1 MDQSYYT
8 TQSHIKGHHLSYEE
22 RMTIQIRLKD
32 GWSAR
37 RIAKEIGCAPNT
49 VCNEIKRGTVSL
61 YHGHVQRY
69 KAAAG
74 QEVYMTNRQH
84 SCRNKDYLEKQDFI
98 QFVETQFFREDWSL
112 DACVGSALKSGLFTR
127 DQIVCTRTLYT
138 YVDLGLIGIAN
149 HNLPEKL
156 RRKTKSSH
164 TKKNKRIL
172 GRSIEER
179 DESIQSR
186 DEFGHWE
193 CDLVLGS
200 KTKDDQA
207 ILSMLERKSRNFF
220 MIPIAGKSADAV
232 MDAFTNLRQMYAEH
246 WDQVFKTITTDNG
259 SEFASLS
266 SLEEIS
272 GTKVYYCHPYT
283 SCEKGSVERH
293 NGIIRRFMPKGKR
306 MDSYTA
312 DEIGRIELWCNG
324 LPRKI
329 LNYRTPEEVF
339 DEEMDQIYRLTA

>member
-8 TQSHIKGHHLSYEE
+8 TQSHIKGHHLSFEE
-22 RMTIQIRLKD
+22 RMIIQLRLKD

-37 RIAKEIGCAPNT
+37 RIAKEIGCSANT

-61 YHGHVQRY
+61 YQGHVQRY
-69 KAAAG
+69 KASAG
-74 QEVYMTNRQH
+74 QKVYMINRQH
-84 SCRNKDYLEKQDFI
+84 SCRNKDYLEKQAFLRY
-98 QFVETQFFREDWSL
+98 VETKFFQEGWSL
-112 DACVGSALKSGLFTR
+112 DSCVGSALENGLFIR
-127 DQIVCTRTLYT
+127 EQIVCTRTLYT

-156 RRKTKSSH
+156 RRKTKNSH
-164 TKKNKRIL
+164 TKENKRIL

-179 DESIQSR
+179 DESVRSR
-186 DEFGHWE
+186 AEFGHWE

-207 ILSMLERKSRNFF
+207 MLTMLERKSRSFF

-232 MDAFTNLRQMYAEH
+232 MAAITDLRQTYSEH
-246 WDQVFKTITTDNG
+246 RDQVFKTITTDNG
-259 SEFASLS
+259 SEFARLP
-266 SLEEIS
+266 EPEQIS
-272 GTKVYYCHPYT
+272 VTKIYYCHPYT

-312 DEIGRIELWCNG
+312 EEISRIELWCNG

-339 DEEMDQIYRLTA
+339 DEELDQIYRLAV